1 MLNYGRFKL
10 GAATVG
16 SAQAAI
22 GEAARY
28 AAQRRQ
34 FGRPIASFGAIKHK
48 LGEMTVRAYA
58 IESMVF
64 RTAGLIDGALE
75 DHAAEDDDALLAALE
90 EYAVESSILKVAGSE
105 ILNYVLDENI
115 QIHGGN
121 GYVKDYPAERHY
133 RDSRVNR
140 IFEGT
145 NEINRLLI
153 PGMLVRRAV
162 RGQLPLIQAARELQ
176 DELLS
181 PPPLASGGDGHL
193 APQAGAVRMF
203 KKAGLAVLG
212 LAMQTYGEK
221 LTDEQELLSFTADI
235 LIDAYAA
242 ESMVH
247 RARQAHDGG
256 AGTAALQAD
265 AARAFVSDAAGRIDS
280 AARSALAAMA
290 EGDALRT
297 HLAALRRLLK
307 VPPVKHRRDSPA
319 AGRSDRRAGRVYFL
333 TTMPGMLPGRTGR
346 IRAALAGAVLPAA
359 VLAAACSPPPPD
371 EAGYVDRLLED
382 RALKDEFFATGPDSA
397 GPARPAVVDAARP
410 LLRAGP
416 RVPRP
421 GPAHHSRRAAGVPG
435 PDLDRPGA
443 RDAARGHARVQAQR
457 RAAHAGGAGR
467 AAGGGGDAA
476 LRPVPGRDERHGDLP
491 GRTLPRPRP
500 HAHGHLRPRLQ
511 PGVPSDLLLRRGVR
525 TAPSRPPRIVSPPRC
540 APASGCPRRTSSGS
554 PSGAARPPAPGS
566 PNAGGGGQ
574 VARGPRC
581 GGSSSTS
588 TASWPTPSGCTW
600 TPTGPCWPARA

>member
-1 MLNYGRFKL
+1 MTTTTITTARRGGAWLLDDVPPAESFTPERMTDEQRLIDQTTREFVVNEVVSQNDQLETKDWDLARRLLRRCGELGLLGTDVPEEHGGIALDKVSAAIVAGRLGQSGSFSTTFGAQTGLAILPIRMFGTADQKRRYLPKLVTGEWVGAYCLSESGSGSDALGAKTRAVRRPDGSFVLNGEKMWISNGGFADLYVVFAKVDGEHFTAFLVERSFEGVSSGAEEHKMGLAGSSTTPVILQDARVPAENLLGEIGKGHKVAFNVLNYGRFKL

-16 SAQAAI
+16 GAQAAI

-34 FGRPIASFGAIKHK
+34 FGQPIASFGAIKHK

-105 ILNYVLDENI
+105 ILNYILDENI

-162 RGQLPLIQAARELQ
+162 RGQLPLIEAARALQ

-181 PPPLASGGDGHL
+181 PPPLDAGGDGHL

-221 LTDEQELLSFTADI
+221 LTDQQELLSFTADI

-256 AGTAALQAD
+256 AGTADLQAD
-265 AARAFVSDAAGRIDS
+265 AARAYVSDAAGRIDA

-307 VPPVKHRRDSPA
+307 VPPVNTVAIRRRLADQTVE
-319 AGRSDRRAGRVYFL
+319 RAGYIF
-333 TTMPGMLPGRTGR
+333 
-346 IRAALAGAVLPAA
+346 
-359 VLAAACSPPPPD
+359 
-371 EAGYVDRLLED
+371 
-382 RALKDEFFATGPDSA
+382 
-397 GPARPAVVDAARP
+397 
-410 LLRAGP
+410 
-416 RVPRP
+416 
-421 GPAHHSRRAAGVPG
+421 
-435 PDLDRPGA
+435 
-443 RDAARGHARVQAQR
+443 
-457 RAAHAGGAGR
+457 
-467 AAGGGGDAA
+467 
-476 LRPVPGRDERHGDLP
+476 
-491 GRTLPRPRP
+491 
-500 HAHGHLRPRLQ
+500 
-511 PGVPSDLLLRRGVR
+511 
-525 TAPSRPPRIVSPPRC
+525 
-540 APASGCPRRTSSGS
+540 
-554 PSGAARPPAPGS
+554 
-566 PNAGGGGQ
+566 
-574 VARGPRC
+574 
-581 GGSSSTS
+581 
-588 TASWPTPSGCTW
+588 
-600 TPTGPCWPARA
+600 

>member
-1 MLNYGRFKL
+1 MTTTTITTARRGGAWLLDDVPPAESFTPERMTEEQRLIAQTTREFVVNEVVAQNDQLETKDWDLARRLLRRCGELGILGTDVPEEYGGFALDKVSAAIIAGRLGQSGSFSTTFGAQTGLAVLPIRMFGTADQKRRYLPRLVTGEWVGAYCLSESGSGSDALGAKTRAVRRPDGSFVLNGEKMWISNGGFADLYVVFAKVDGEHFTAFLVERGFEGVSSGAEEHKMGLAGSSTTPVILQDARVPAENLLGEVGKGHKVAFNVLNYGRFKL

-16 SAQAAI
+16 GAQAAI

-34 FGRPIASFGAIKHK
+34 FGQPIATFGAIKHK

-105 ILNYVLDENI
+105 NLNYVLDENI

-153 PGMLVRRAV
+153 PGMLVRRAL
-162 RGQLPLIQAARELQ
+162 RGQLPLIEAARQLQ

-181 PPPLASGGDGHL
+181 PPPLAADDDGHL
-193 APQAGAVRMF
+193 AAQAGAVRMF

-221 LTDEQELLSFTADI
+221 LSEQQELLSFTADI
-235 LIDAYAA
+235 LIDTYAA

-247 RARQAHDGG
+247 RARQAHDDGV
-256 AGTAALQAD
+256 GTAALQAD
-265 AARAFVSDAAGRIDS
+265 AARAFVSDAAGRIDA

-290 EGDALRT
+290 EGDTLRT
-297 HLAALRRLLK
+297 HLAALRRLLR
-307 VPPVKHRRDSPA
+307 VPPVNTVAIRRRLA
-319 AGRSDRRAGRVYFL
+319 DRTVE
-333 TTMPGMLPGRTGR
+333 RTGY
-346 IRAALAGAVLPAA
+346 I
-359 VLAAACSPPPPD
+359 
-371 EAGYVDRLLED
+371 
-382 RALKDEFFATGPDSA
+382 F
-397 GPARPAVVDAARP
+397 
-410 LLRAGP
+410 
-416 RVPRP
+416 
-421 GPAHHSRRAAGVPG
+421 
-435 PDLDRPGA
+435 
-443 RDAARGHARVQAQR
+443 
-457 RAAHAGGAGR
+457 
-467 AAGGGGDAA
+467 
-476 LRPVPGRDERHGDLP
+476 
-491 GRTLPRPRP
+491 
-500 HAHGHLRPRLQ
+500 
-511 PGVPSDLLLRRGVR
+511 
-525 TAPSRPPRIVSPPRC
+525 
-540 APASGCPRRTSSGS
+540 
-554 PSGAARPPAPGS
+554 
-566 PNAGGGGQ
+566 
-574 VARGPRC
+574 
-581 GGSSSTS
+581 
-588 TASWPTPSGCTW
+588 
-600 TPTGPCWPARA
+600 

>member
-1 MLNYGRFKL
+1 MTTTTITTARRGGAWLLDDVPPAESFTPERMTEEQRLIDQTTREFVVNEVVSQNDQLETKDWDLARRLLRRCGELGILGTDVPEEYGGIGLDKVSAAIIAGRLGQSGSFSTTFGAQTGLAILPIRMFGSADQKRRYLPKLVTGEWVGAYCLSESGSGSDALGARTRAVRRPDGSFVLNGEKMWISNGGFADLYVVFAKVDGEHFTAFLVERGFEGVSSGAEEHKMGLAGSSTTPVILQDARVPAENLLGEIGKGHKVAFNVLNYGRFKL

-16 SAQAAI
+16 GAQAAI

-34 FGRPIASFGAIKHK
+34 FGQPIASFGAIKHK

-75 DHAAEDDDALLAALE
+75 EHAAEDDDALLAALE

-162 RGQLPLIQAARELQ
+162 RGQLPLIQAARALQ

-181 PPPLASGGDGHL
+181 PPPLDAGGDGHL
-193 APQAGAVRMF
+193 APQTGAVRMF

-221 LTDEQELLSFTADI
+221 LTDQQELLSFTADI

-256 AGTAALQAD
+256 AGTADLQAD
-265 AARAFVSDAAGRIDS
+265 AARAFVSDAAGRIDA

-307 VPPVKHRRDSPA
+307 VPPVNTVAIRRRLA
-319 AGRSDRRAGRVYFL
+319 EQTVERAGYIF
-333 TTMPGMLPGRTGR
+333 
-346 IRAALAGAVLPAA
+346 
-359 VLAAACSPPPPD
+359 
-371 EAGYVDRLLED
+371 
-382 RALKDEFFATGPDSA
+382 
-397 GPARPAVVDAARP
+397 
-410 LLRAGP
+410 
-416 RVPRP
+416 
-421 GPAHHSRRAAGVPG
+421 
-435 PDLDRPGA
+435 
-443 RDAARGHARVQAQR
+443 
-457 RAAHAGGAGR
+457 
-467 AAGGGGDAA
+467 
-476 LRPVPGRDERHGDLP
+476 
-491 GRTLPRPRP
+491 
-500 HAHGHLRPRLQ
+500 
-511 PGVPSDLLLRRGVR
+511 
-525 TAPSRPPRIVSPPRC
+525 
-540 APASGCPRRTSSGS
+540 
-554 PSGAARPPAPGS
+554 
-566 PNAGGGGQ
+566 
-574 VARGPRC
+574 
-581 GGSSSTS
+581 
-588 TASWPTPSGCTW
+588 
-600 TPTGPCWPARA
+600 

>member
-1 MLNYGRFKL
+1 MTTTTITTARRGGAWLLDDVPPAESFTPERMTEEQRLIDQTTREFVVNEVAAQNDQLETKDWDLARRLLRRCGELGILGTDVPEEYGGIGLDKVSAAIIAGRLGQSGSFSTTFGAQTGLAILPIRLFGSADQKRRYLPKLVTGEWVGAYCLSEAGSGSDALGAKTRAVRRPDGSFVLNGEKMWISNGGFADLYVVFAKVDGEHFTAFLVERGFEGVSSGAEEHKMGLAGSSTTPVILQDARVPAENLLGEIGKGHKVAFNVLNYGRFKL

-16 SAQAAI
+16 GAQSAI

-34 FGRPIASFGAIKHK
+34 FGQPIASFGAIKHK

-75 DHAAEDDDALLAALE
+75 DHAAEDDGALLAALE

-162 RGQLPLIQAARELQ
+162 RGQLPLIQAARALQ

-193 APQAGAVRMF
+193 APEAGAVRMF

-212 LAMQTYGEK
+212 LAMQTYAEK
-221 LTDEQELLSFTADI
+221 LTDQQELLSFTADI

-256 AGTAALQAD
+256 AGTADLQAD
-265 AARAFVSDAAGRIDS
+265 AARAFASDAAGRIDG

-307 VPPVKHRRDSPA
+307 VPPVNTVAIRRRLADQTIE
-319 AGRSDRRAGRVYFL
+319 RAGYIF
-333 TTMPGMLPGRTGR
+333 
-346 IRAALAGAVLPAA
+346 
-359 VLAAACSPPPPD
+359 
-371 EAGYVDRLLED
+371 
-382 RALKDEFFATGPDSA
+382 
-397 GPARPAVVDAARP
+397 
-410 LLRAGP
+410 
-416 RVPRP
+416 
-421 GPAHHSRRAAGVPG
+421 
-435 PDLDRPGA
+435 
-443 RDAARGHARVQAQR
+443 
-457 RAAHAGGAGR
+457 
-467 AAGGGGDAA
+467 
-476 LRPVPGRDERHGDLP
+476 
-491 GRTLPRPRP
+491 
-500 HAHGHLRPRLQ
+500 
-511 PGVPSDLLLRRGVR
+511 
-525 TAPSRPPRIVSPPRC
+525 
-540 APASGCPRRTSSGS
+540 
-554 PSGAARPPAPGS
+554 
-566 PNAGGGGQ
+566 
-574 VARGPRC
+574 
-581 GGSSSTS
+581 
-588 TASWPTPSGCTW
+588 
-600 TPTGPCWPARA
+600 

>member
-1 MLNYGRFKL
+1 MTTTTITAARRGGAWLLDDVPPAESFTPERMTEEQRLIDQTTREFVVNEVVSQNDQLETKDWDLARRLLRRCGELGLLGTDVPEEYGGIALDKVSAAIVAGRLGQSGSFSTTFGAQTGLAILPIRMFGTADQKRRYLPKLVTGEWVGAYCLSESGSGSDALGAKTRAVRRPDGSFVLNGEKMWISNGGFADLYVVFAKVDGEHFTAFLVERGFEGVSSGAEEHKMGLAGSSTTPVILQDARVPAENLLGEIGKGHKVAFNVLNYGRFKL

-16 SAQAAI
+16 GAQAAI
-22 GEAARY
+22 GESARY

-34 FGRPIASFGAIKHK
+34 FGQTIASFGAIKHK

-75 DHAAEDDDALLAALE
+75 DHAAEDDALLAALE

-162 RGQLPLIQAARELQ
+162 RGQLPLIEAARALQ

-181 PPPLASGGDGHL
+181 PPPLDAGGDGHL
-193 APQAGAVRMF
+193 APQAAAVRMF

-212 LAMQTYGEK
+212 LAMQTCGEK
-221 LTDEQELLSFTADI
+221 LTDQQELLSFTADI

-242 ESMVH
+242 ESVVH

-256 AGTAALQAD
+256 AGTADLQAD
-265 AARAFVSDAAGRIDS
+265 AARAFVSDAAGRIDA

-307 VPPVKHRRDSPA
+307 VPPVNTVAIRRRLADQTVE
-319 AGRSDRRAGRVYFL
+319 RAGYIF
-333 TTMPGMLPGRTGR
+333 
-346 IRAALAGAVLPAA
+346 
-359 VLAAACSPPPPD
+359 
-371 EAGYVDRLLED
+371 
-382 RALKDEFFATGPDSA
+382 
-397 GPARPAVVDAARP
+397 
-410 LLRAGP
+410 
-416 RVPRP
+416 
-421 GPAHHSRRAAGVPG
+421 
-435 PDLDRPGA
+435 
-443 RDAARGHARVQAQR
+443 
-457 RAAHAGGAGR
+457 
-467 AAGGGGDAA
+467 
-476 LRPVPGRDERHGDLP
+476 
-491 GRTLPRPRP
+491 
-500 HAHGHLRPRLQ
+500 
-511 PGVPSDLLLRRGVR
+511 
-525 TAPSRPPRIVSPPRC
+525 
-540 APASGCPRRTSSGS
+540 
-554 PSGAARPPAPGS
+554 
-566 PNAGGGGQ
+566 
-574 VARGPRC
+574 
-581 GGSSSTS
+581 
-588 TASWPTPSGCTW
+588 
-600 TPTGPCWPARA
+600 

>member
-1 MLNYGRFKL
+1 MTTTTITTARRGGAWLLDDVPPAESFTPERMTEEQRLIDQTTREFVVNEVVAQNDQLETKDWDLARRLLRRCGELGILGTDVPEEYGGIGLDKVSAAIIAGRLGQSGSFSTTFGAQTGLAILPIRMFGSADQKRRYLPKLLTGEWVGAYCLSESGSGSDALGARTRAVRRPDGSFVLNGEKMWISNGGFADLYVVFAKVDGEHFTAFLVERGFKGVSSGAEEHKMGLAGSSTTPVILQDARVPAENLLGEIGKGHKVAFNVLNYGRFKL

-34 FGRPIASFGAIKHK
+34 FGQPIASFGAIKHK

-181 PPPLASGGDGHL
+181 PPPLATGGDGHL

-256 AGTAALQAD
+256 VGTAALQAD
-265 AARAFVSDAAGRIDS
+265 AARAFVSDAAGRIDG

-307 VPPVKHRRDSPA
+307 VPPVNTVAIRRRLADQTVE
-319 AGRSDRRAGRVYFL
+319 RAGYIF
-333 TTMPGMLPGRTGR
+333 
-346 IRAALAGAVLPAA
+346 
-359 VLAAACSPPPPD
+359 
-371 EAGYVDRLLED
+371 
-382 RALKDEFFATGPDSA
+382 
-397 GPARPAVVDAARP
+397 
-410 LLRAGP
+410 
-416 RVPRP
+416 
-421 GPAHHSRRAAGVPG
+421 
-435 PDLDRPGA
+435 
-443 RDAARGHARVQAQR
+443 
-457 RAAHAGGAGR
+457 
-467 AAGGGGDAA
+467 
-476 LRPVPGRDERHGDLP
+476 
-491 GRTLPRPRP
+491 
-500 HAHGHLRPRLQ
+500 
-511 PGVPSDLLLRRGVR
+511 
-525 TAPSRPPRIVSPPRC
+525 
-540 APASGCPRRTSSGS
+540 
-554 PSGAARPPAPGS
+554 
-566 PNAGGGGQ
+566 
-574 VARGPRC
+574 
-581 GGSSSTS
+581 
-588 TASWPTPSGCTW
+588 
-600 TPTGPCWPARA
+600 

>member
-1 MLNYGRFKL
+1 MTTTTITTARRGGAWLLDDVPPAESFTPERMSEEQRLIDQTTREFVVNEVVTQNDRLETKDWDLARRLLRRCGELGLLGTDVPEEYGGIALDKVSAAIVAGRLGQSGSFSTTFGAQTGLAILPIRMFGTADQKRRYLPKLVTGEWVGAYCLSEAGSGSDALGAKTRAVRRPDGSFVLNGEKMWISNGGFADLYVVFAKVDGEHFTAFLVERGFEGVSSGAEEHKMGLAGSSTTPVILQDARVPAENLLGEIGKGHKVAFNVLNYGRFKL

-16 SAQAAI
+16 SSQAAI

-34 FGRPIASFGAIKHK
+34 FGQPIASFGAIKHK

-105 ILNYVLDENI
+105 ILNYILDENI

-162 RGQLPLIQAARELQ
+162 RGQLPLIQAARDLQ

-181 PPPLASGGDGHL
+181 PPPLDTGGDGHL
-193 APQAGAVRMF
+193 AAQAGAVGMF

-212 LAMQTYGEK
+212 LTMQTYGEK
-221 LTDEQELLSFTADI
+221 LTDQQELLSFTADI

-256 AGTAALQAD
+256 AGTADLQAD
-265 AARAFVSDAAGRIDS
+265 AARAFVSDAAGRIDG

-307 VPPVKHRRDSPA
+307 VPPVNTVAIRRRLADQT
-319 AGRSDRRAGRVYFL
+319 VE
-333 TTMPGMLPGRTGR
+333 RTGY
-346 IRAALAGAVLPAA
+346 I
-359 VLAAACSPPPPD
+359 
-371 EAGYVDRLLED
+371 
-382 RALKDEFFATGPDSA
+382 F
-397 GPARPAVVDAARP
+397 
-410 LLRAGP
+410 
-416 RVPRP
+416 
-421 GPAHHSRRAAGVPG
+421 
-435 PDLDRPGA
+435 
-443 RDAARGHARVQAQR
+443 
-457 RAAHAGGAGR
+457 
-467 AAGGGGDAA
+467 
-476 LRPVPGRDERHGDLP
+476 
-491 GRTLPRPRP
+491 
-500 HAHGHLRPRLQ
+500 
-511 PGVPSDLLLRRGVR
+511 
-525 TAPSRPPRIVSPPRC
+525 
-540 APASGCPRRTSSGS
+540 
-554 PSGAARPPAPGS
+554 
-566 PNAGGGGQ
+566 
-574 VARGPRC
+574 
-581 GGSSSTS
+581 
-588 TASWPTPSGCTW
+588 
-600 TPTGPCWPARA
+600 

>member
-1 MLNYGRFKL
+1 MTTTTITTARRGGAWLLDDVPPAESFTPERMTEEQRLIDQTTREFVVNEVAAQNDQLETKDWDLARRLLRRCGELGILGTDVPEEYGGIGLDKVSAAIIAGRLGQSGSFSTTFGAQTGLAILPIRLFGSADQKRRYLPKLVTGEWVGAYCLSESGSGSDALGAKTRAVRQPDGSFVLNGEKMWISNGGFADLYVVFAKVDGEHFTAFLVERSFEGVSSGAEEHKMGLAGSSTTPVILQDARVPAENLLGEIGKGHKVAFNVLNYGRFKL

-34 FGRPIASFGAIKHK
+34 FGRPIASFGAIRHK

-162 RGQLPLIQAARELQ
+162 RGQLPLIQAARALQ

-221 LTDEQELLSFTADI
+221 LTDQQELLSFTADI

-256 AGTAALQAD
+256 VGTAALQAD
-265 AARAFVSDAAGRIDS
+265 AARAFVSDAAGRIDG

-307 VPPVKHRRDSPA
+307 VPPVNTVAIRRRLADQTVE
-319 AGRSDRRAGRVYFL
+319 RAGYIF
-333 TTMPGMLPGRTGR
+333 
-346 IRAALAGAVLPAA
+346 
-359 VLAAACSPPPPD
+359 
-371 EAGYVDRLLED
+371 
-382 RALKDEFFATGPDSA
+382 
-397 GPARPAVVDAARP
+397 
-410 LLRAGP
+410 
-416 RVPRP
+416 
-421 GPAHHSRRAAGVPG
+421 
-435 PDLDRPGA
+435 
-443 RDAARGHARVQAQR
+443 
-457 RAAHAGGAGR
+457 
-467 AAGGGGDAA
+467 
-476 LRPVPGRDERHGDLP
+476 
-491 GRTLPRPRP
+491 
-500 HAHGHLRPRLQ
+500 
-511 PGVPSDLLLRRGVR
+511 
-525 TAPSRPPRIVSPPRC
+525 
-540 APASGCPRRTSSGS
+540 
-554 PSGAARPPAPGS
+554 
-566 PNAGGGGQ
+566 
-574 VARGPRC
+574 
-581 GGSSSTS
+581 
-588 TASWPTPSGCTW
+588 
-600 TPTGPCWPARA
+600 

>member
-1 MLNYGRFKL
+1 MTTTTITTARRGGAWLLDDVPPAESFTPERMTEEQRLIDQTTREFVVNEVVPQNDQLETKDWDLARRLLRRCGELGLLGTDVPEEYGGLALDKVSAAIVAGRLGQSGSFSTTFGAQTGLAILPIRMFGTADQKRRYLPKLVTGESVGAYCLSESGSGSDALGAKTRAVRRPDGSFVLNGEKMWISNGGFADLYVVFAKVDGEHFTAFLVERSFEGVSSGAEEHKMGLAGSSTTPVILQDARVPAENLLGEIGKGHKVAFNVLNYGRFKL

-16 SAQAAI
+16 GAQAAI

-34 FGRPIASFGAIKHK
+34 FGQPIASFGAIRHK

-64 RTAGLIDGALE
+64 RTAGLIDAALE
-75 DHAAEDDDALLAALE
+75 DHAAEDDGALLAALE

-105 ILNYVLDENI
+105 ILNYILDENI

-181 PPPLASGGDGHL
+181 PPPLDTGGDGHL

-203 KKAGLAVLG
+203 KKTGLAVLG
-212 LAMQTYGEK
+212 IAMQTCGEK
-221 LTDEQELLSFTADI
+221 LTDQQELLSFTADI

-256 AGTAALQAD
+256 AGTADLQAD
-265 AARAFVSDAAGRIDS
+265 AARAFVSDAAGRIDA

-290 EGDALRT
+290 EGDTLRT
-297 HLAALRRLLK
+297 HLAALRRLLR
-307 VPPVKHRRDSPA
+307 VPPVNTVAIRRRLADQTVE
-319 AGRSDRRAGRVYFL
+319 RAGYIF
-333 TTMPGMLPGRTGR
+333 
-346 IRAALAGAVLPAA
+346 
-359 VLAAACSPPPPD
+359 
-371 EAGYVDRLLED
+371 
-382 RALKDEFFATGPDSA
+382 
-397 GPARPAVVDAARP
+397 
-410 LLRAGP
+410 
-416 RVPRP
+416 
-421 GPAHHSRRAAGVPG
+421 
-435 PDLDRPGA
+435 
-443 RDAARGHARVQAQR
+443 
-457 RAAHAGGAGR
+457 
-467 AAGGGGDAA
+467 
-476 LRPVPGRDERHGDLP
+476 
-491 GRTLPRPRP
+491 
-500 HAHGHLRPRLQ
+500 
-511 PGVPSDLLLRRGVR
+511 
-525 TAPSRPPRIVSPPRC
+525 
-540 APASGCPRRTSSGS
+540 
-554 PSGAARPPAPGS
+554 
-566 PNAGGGGQ
+566 
-574 VARGPRC
+574 
-581 GGSSSTS
+581 
-588 TASWPTPSGCTW
+588 
-600 TPTGPCWPARA
+600 

>member
-1 MLNYGRFKL
+1 MTTTTITTARRGGAWLLDDVPPAESFTPERMTDEQRLIDQTTREFVVNEVVSQNDQLETKDWDLARRLLRRCGELGLLGTDVPEEHGGIALDKVSAAIVAGRLGQSGSFSTTFGAQTGLAILPIRMFGTADQKRRYLPKLVTGEWVGAYCLSESGSGSDALGAKTRAVRRPDGSFVLNGEKMWISNGGFADLYVVFAKVDGEHFTAFLVERSFEGVSSGAEEHKMGLAGSSTTPVILQDARVPAENLLGEIGKGHKVAFNVLNYGRFKL

-16 SAQAAI
+16 GAQAAI

-34 FGRPIASFGAIKHK
+34 FGQPIASFGAIKHK

-162 RGQLPLIQAARELQ
+162 RGQLPLIEAARALQ

-181 PPPLASGGDGHL
+181 PPPLDAGGDGHL

-221 LTDEQELLSFTADI
+221 LTDQQELLSFTADI

-256 AGTAALQAD
+256 AGTADLQAD
-265 AARAFVSDAAGRIDS
+265 AARAYVSDAAGRIDA

-307 VPPVKHRRDSPA
+307 VPPVNTVAIRRRLADQTVE
-319 AGRSDRRAGRVYFL
+319 RAGYIF
-333 TTMPGMLPGRTGR
+333 
-346 IRAALAGAVLPAA
+346 
-359 VLAAACSPPPPD
+359 
-371 EAGYVDRLLED
+371 
-382 RALKDEFFATGPDSA
+382 
-397 GPARPAVVDAARP
+397 
-410 LLRAGP
+410 
-416 RVPRP
+416 
-421 GPAHHSRRAAGVPG
+421 
-435 PDLDRPGA
+435 
-443 RDAARGHARVQAQR
+443 
-457 RAAHAGGAGR
+457 
-467 AAGGGGDAA
+467 
-476 LRPVPGRDERHGDLP
+476 
-491 GRTLPRPRP
+491 
-500 HAHGHLRPRLQ
+500 
-511 PGVPSDLLLRRGVR
+511 
-525 TAPSRPPRIVSPPRC
+525 
-540 APASGCPRRTSSGS
+540 
-554 PSGAARPPAPGS
+554 
-566 PNAGGGGQ
+566 
-574 VARGPRC
+574 
-581 GGSSSTS
+581 
-588 TASWPTPSGCTW
+588 
-600 TPTGPCWPARA
+600 